1 MKKQCL
7 GITAKNGSTPAA
19 QLSDCLST
27 LNNIVK
33 ASGNNKKNILKQNI
47 FLKASDNRDYHK
59 QKEELTSILNNFY
72 SPSLPPTSFIGQ
84 PPENKKFVSTEILL
98 LSPESKHTNI
108 EHKKIEKLPYT
119 VVDYPDYKEVHGAG
133 LTAGKDIT
141 STAGKSKKT
150 FELLS
155 RILKKESLSFSD
167 IVHQWNYIEDITG
180 YTTSKKSRM
189 QNYQLFND
197 IRTLYYSSVDFP
209 NGYPA
214 ATGIGT
220 NTGGIVIDFTAASPS
235 KSTRILPI
243 SNPRQVD
250 AHKYSQ
256 KVLIGKGF
264 EDVKKKGSPKF
275 ERAKVLTTQDSG
287 QVYISGTAAILGQK
301 TETGK
306 NAREQTQVTL
316 ENISRLISADNLK
329 AHGIDINTE
338 SKPSYIRVYVKNEAD
353 IRDVK
358 ETCQAYLGEIPS
370 LYLVSDIC
378 RKDLLV
384 EIEGVLYF
392 TVSHSH
398 SRRGAPFF

>member
-1 MKKQCL
+1 M

-33 ASGNNKKNILKQNI
+33 SSGNNLKNILKQNI

-72 SPSLPPTSFIGQ
+72 SPSLPPTSIIGQ

-98 LSPESKHTNI
+98 LSPESKNI
-108 EHKKIEKLPYT
+108 KIEYKKIEKLPYT
-119 VVDYPDYKEVHGAG
+119 VVDYPDYKEVYGAG
-133 LTAGKDIT
+133 LTAGNDT
-141 STAGKSKKT
+141 TAYTDKSKKA
-150 FELLS
+150 FELL
-155 RILKKESLSFSD
+155 RRVLKKESLSFSD
-167 IVHQWNYIEDITG
+167 IVRQWNYIEDIIG
-180 YTTSKKSRM
+180 FTTSKESKM

-197 IRTLYYSSVDFP
+197 IRTLYYSPVDFP

-220 NTGGIVIDFTAASPS
+220 NTGGIVIDFTAASPC
-235 KSTRILPI
+235 KSNRIIPM

-256 KVLIGKGF
+256 KALIGIAF
-264 EDVKKKGSPKF
+264 EDKKKGSPKF

-301 TETGK
+301 TKAGK
-306 NAREQTQVTL
+306 NARDQTRTTL

-329 AHGIDINTE
+329 AHGINIITG

-353 IRDVK
+353 IPDVK
-358 ETCQAYLGEIPS
+358 ETCRAYLGEVPS

-392 TVSHSH
+392 TL
-398 SRRGAPFF
+398 

>member
-7 GITAKNGSTPAA
+7 GITAKNGSTPAS
-19 QLSDCLST
+19 QLSDCLSN

-47 FLKASDNRDYHK
+47 FIKARDNGDYHK

-72 SPSLPPTSFIGQ
+72 SPTLPPTSFIGQ
-84 PPENKKFVSTEILL
+84 PPENKKFISTEILL
-98 LSPESKHTNI
+98 LSPESKNTNI

-119 VVDYPDYKEVHGAG
+119 VVDYPDYKEVYGAG
-133 LTAGKDIT
+133 LTAGNDT
-141 STAGKSKKT
+141 TATADKSKKA
-150 FELLS
+150 FELLG

-167 IVHQWNYIEDITG
+167 ILHQWNYIENITG
-180 YTTSKKSRM
+180 FTTSKEGKI

-197 IRTLYYSSVDFP
+197 IRTLYYSTIDFP

-220 NTGGIVIDFTAASPS
+220 NTGGIVIDFTAASPC
-235 KSTRILPI
+235 KSNRILPI

-256 KVLIGKGF
+256 KALIGKAF
-264 EDVKKKGSPKF
+264 EDIKKKGSPKF

-301 TETGK
+301 TDAGK
-306 NAREQTQVTL
+306 NAREQTQTTL
-316 ENISRLISADNLK
+316 ENISRLISVDNLK
-329 AHGIDINTE
+329 AHGINIITG

-353 IRDVK
+353 IPDVK
-358 ETCQAYLGEIPS
+358 ETCRAYLGEVPS

-392 TVSHSH
+392 TLSNSH
-398 SRRGAPFF
+398 SRTGTPFF